1 MKGDPIL
8 IGKIPAGWPIAD
20 ACVITSETEARRLV
34 TAIEDCRVSDV
45 IAIVKRQPW
54 FEEIRAGVRTT
65 RHLKPLAYRELSRL
79 PLPTS

>member
-8 IGKIPAGWPIAD
+8 IGKVPVGKPIAD

-34 TAIEDCRVSDV
+34 VAIDDCRVSDV

-54 FEEIRAGVRTT
+54 FASVLAGVRKT
-65 RHLKPLAYRELSRL
+65 RHLKPLEYLQLTRKPSVL
-79 PLPTS
+79 